1 MDAHNPKGVT
11 PGLALRFRMRALL
24 LLAMAVLLRHSHCF
38 RSISR
43 SPSLQLVKR
52 LHSNAVQHDELA
64 SSAAAVAPPQWE
76 EQLAGIRL
84 MRTGQSAA
92 VDISGAGAIKEEVK
106 KYRPAVSSADLRFAV
121 LISGILSSQTRDA
134 NTSAACRALRE
145 LCHPEALSAAALSK
159 FSEDEIAIAI
169 RPASFYKTKAVR
181 LKQLCE
187 ILLAEY
193 DGDIPPTPK
202 GLLALPGVGPKVM
215 TLIMDLAW
223 DDVHGICVD
232 THVHRI
238 ANRLVGSSLN
248 DSTNLMHQCCTY
260 AQRQC

>member
-1 MDAHNPKGVT
+1 
-11 PGLALRFRMRALL
+11 MRALQ

-38 RSISR
+38 RLLPS
-43 SPSLQLVKR
+43 SPSLQLSKR
-52 LHSNAVQHDELA
+52 LYSSSLEGVLAQSAAATPPQPLYSKAVEQYDLPPN
-64 SSAAAVAPPQWE
+64 AAAVAPPQWQ

-92 VDISGAGAIKEEVK
+92 VDTDGASALKAEVV

-121 LISGILSSQTRDA
+121 LISGVLSSQTRDA
-134 NTSAACRALRE
+134 NTSAACRALHQ
-145 LCHPEALSAAALSK
+145 LCAPHALSAAALSK
-159 FSEDEIAIAI
+159 FSEDEIAAAV

-187 ILLAEY
+187 ILLAQY
-193 DGDIPPTPK
+193 GGDIPPTPK

-215 TLIMDLAW
+215 TLVMDLAW
-223 DDVHGICVD
+223 DDVSGICVD

-238 ANRLVGSSLN
+238 ANRLVSRLFL
-248 DSTNLMHQCCTY
+248 TFLMSVY
-260 AQRQC
+260 I